1 MKGWILSIVG
11 IIFLGV
17 IIEIVLPNGKTNSFI
32 KHIFNVF
39 VLFVII
45 SPIASFLKSNV
56 FNVSDNIKIDSKFIY
71 ETNME
76 KIDQLEKEI
85 KSRYDKMGLSNV
97 SIVINSNIF
106 EEQLTINN
114 VYVDVSNEKDIDKK
128 YTKDDVIKVVVDIT
142 NINERDVIIY
152 GYQN

>member
-1 MKGWILSIVG
+1 MKEWILSIAG
-11 IIFLGV
+11 IIFLEV
-17 IIEIVLPNGKTNSFI
+17 IIEIVLPNGKTNLFI

-45 SPIASFLKSNV
+45 TPIASFLKTNV
-56 FNVSDNIKIDSKFIY
+56 FNVSDNIKINSKFIY

-106 EEQLTINN
+106 EEQLTIDN
-114 VYVDVSNEKDIDKK
+114 VYVDVSNVKDIDKK
-128 YTKDDVIKVVVDIT
+128 YTKDDVIKVVMDIT